1 MPYLTPI
8 DILAIFSKN
17 IKARGFFKIILKMIF
32 YLYICI

>member
-8 DILAIFSKN
+8 DILAMFSKN
-17 IKARGFFKIILKMIF
+17 IKARGFLKIILKMIF

>member
-8 DILAIFSKN
+8 DILAMFSKN
-17 IKARGFFKIILKMIF
+17 IKAWEFLKIILKMIF